1 MIQMADISAAKVK
14 ELREKSGAG
23 MMDCKAALV
32 ECEGD
37 LEKAMDFLRKKGIAT
52 AAKRAGRATSEGTV
66 QSYIHMGGKIG
77 VMVEVNCETD
87 FVAKT
92 DDFCEFA
99 RNIAM
104 HIAATNPVG
113 IAAEDVP
120 QSIID
125 REREIYRAQ
134 VIEMG
139 KPEQMVEKIA
149 EGKMNKF
156 FKENCLLNQQYVKEP
171 DKTIADYLNEVIA
184 RTGEKITIKRFARFQ
199 IGTE

>member
-1 MIQMADISAAKVK
+1 MAGISAAMVK
-14 ELREKSGAG
+14 QLREKSGAG
-23 MMDCKAALV
+23 IMDCKAALG
-32 ECEGD
+32 ECDGD
-37 LEKAMDFLRKKGIAT
+37 LEKAIDFLRKKGIAT

-92 DDFCEFA
+92 DDFNEFA
-99 RNIAM
+99 KNIAM
-104 HIAATNPVG
+104 HVAATNPVG
-113 IAAEDVP
+113 IVPEDVP
-120 QSIID
+120 QDVID
-125 REREIYRAQ
+125 REREIYKAQ
-134 VIEMG
+134 VLEMG

-156 FKENCLLNQQYVKEP
+156 FKESCLMNQQYVKEP

-199 IGTE
+199 IGAE

>member
-1 MIQMADISAAKVK
+1 MSGISAAMVK

-23 MMDCKAALV
+23 IMDCKTALG
-32 ECEGD
+32 ESGGD
-37 LEKAMDFLRKKGIAT
+37 LEKAIDFLRKKGIAT

-92 DDFCEFA
+92 DDFNDFA
-99 RNIAM
+99 KNIAM

-113 IAAEDVP
+113 IVPEDVP
-120 QSIID
+120 QAVVD
-125 REREIYRAQ
+125 REREIYKAQ
-134 VIEMG
+134 VLEMG

-149 EGKMNKF
+149 EGKLNKF
-156 FKENCLLNQQYVKEP
+156 FKDSCLMNQQYVREP

-199 IGTE
+199 IGTD